1 MTQLKPTIRL
11 LIHDFHQSVLPSVRE
26 GLVCRELSLGK
37 PLQPKIGNLVKVV
50 TGMRRSGKT
59 FRLYQAIV
67 EQLDGGGPA
76 GRICYFN
83 VDDER
88 LKPYPAD
95 IVSQV
100 LETFYEL
107 NPEARSEGA
116 YIFFDE
122 VQDVP
127 GWELAARRIV
137 DTEKVTMYFTGS
149 SSRLLSDDI
158 ATEFRGR
165 SIAYE
170 LLPYGFSEYLQS
182 RGLDVPRGAEL
193 DSKTVASQMKGFY
206 QAFLLGGGFPA
217 VCGLDEMERVQVL
230 QGYVQFTVARD
241 LVERHG
247 YANAAFVRNLARSVV
262 ASSARDFSISRAH
275 NQGTSSGYSPGR
287 EKIAEMLDA
296 MEDAHLSYGV
306 YDFSRSLQRS
316 RLRGF

>member
-59 FRLYQAIV
+59 FRLYQAII
-67 EQLDGGGPA
+67 ELLDGGVPA

-83 VDDER
+83 FDDER

-149 SSRLLSDDI
+149 SSCLLSDDI

-165 SIAYE
+165 SIAYG

-182 RGLDVPRGAEL
+182 RGLDIPKGAEL

-206 QAFLLGGGFPA
+206 QAFLLEG
-217 VCGLDEMERVQVL
+217 QVAYSQYL
-230 QGYVQFTVARD
+230 VADQNVRREIGRHSEAQFDVHAR
-241 LVERHG
+241 
-247 YANAAFVRNLARSVV
+247 
-262 ASSARDFSISRAH
+262 
-275 NQGTSSGYSPGR
+275 
-287 EKIAEMLDA
+287 
-296 MEDAHLSYGV
+296 
-306 YDFSRSLQRS
+306 
-316 RLRGF
+316 